1 MKRERRARNLDY
13 PRNLPRI
20 TVHVRLSFKLNFG
33 KLLMCARWYR
43 VILICLSALSAQGS
57 TERKQ
62 PPPSQATNIGI
73 TTSRP
78 DARKLFESGMVEF
91 ENEHVRKALESWQTA
106 IKKDPSFALAHL
118 FISEATSNPVE
129 QKNERRRAKALAGT
143 VTPGEKLLIKWLMG
157 VQEEQYVTAI
167 GAMNDLLAKYPGDK
181 RVAFLA
187 GRWLSQQE
195 QYESAARYLERAI
208 TLDASY
214 APAWNRLAYC
224 HAYSGDY
231 SKAFAAMER
240 YVALLPSEP
249 NPQNSYAEI
258 LRMSG
263 NSRDALEHYRQALKI
278 DPKFQPSQI
287 GIANTYALMG
297 EQATARSEYDKAIRG
312 ASVPG
317 DKIRYALQSA
327 LTYVRERKQGKA
339 NTTLNAIIKQAQEAH
354 LSVPQAEALRILAL
368 YERDNS
374 VALKYLDTADAALA
388 ADTEAPRTDLHEEQT
403 QVLRVRAIR
412 AEAAGLKPA
421 SAQALK
427 QMESLM
433 STTHSDILRRSYYG
447 AMGSVLLADHKYA
460 EAIAYLQEDVRN
472 PLSIRDLILAYTQTG
487 ANDKAHVLELKLA
500 AMNEPTIEQALV
512 VPELR
517 TKLAA
522 TKEKRSWLQRV
533 TSRTQ

>member
-1 MKRERRARNLDY
+1 
-13 PRNLPRI
+13 
-20 TVHVRLSFKLNFG
+20 
-33 KLLMCARWYR
+33 MCARWFAL
-43 VILICLSALSAQGS
+43 ILICLAALSGDAA

-62 PPPSQATNIGI
+62 LPPSQATSISI

-78 DARKLFESGMVEF
+78 DARKVFESGMVEF
-91 ENEHVRKALESWQTA
+91 ENEHIQRALENWQTA

-118 FISEATSNPVE
+118 FISEATSDPAE
-129 QKNERRRAKALAGT
+129 QKSERRRAKALAGA
-143 VTPGEKLLIKWLMG
+143 VGPGEKLLIKWLMG
-157 VQEEQYVTAI
+157 VQEEQYVSAI

-181 RVAFLA
+181 RIAFLA
-187 GRWLSQQE
+187 GRWLSMRE
-195 QYESAARYLERAI
+195 QYEPAARYLERAI
-208 TLDASY
+208 ASDASY

-240 YVALLPSEP
+240 YVTLLPSEP

-287 GIANTYALMG
+287 GIADTYALMG
-297 EQATARSEYDKAIRG
+297 EQATARSEYDKAIRS
-312 ASVPG
+312 ASVVS
-317 DKIRYALQSA
+317 DKLRYALQSA

-339 NTTLNAIIKQAQEAH
+339 GSALNAVAKQAQEAH

-368 YERDNS
+368 YERENS
-374 VALKYLDTADAALA
+374 QALKYLDTADASLA
-388 ADTEAPRTDLHEEQT
+388 ADTQAPRTDLHEEQA
-403 QVLRVRAIR
+403 QILRVRATR

-421 SAQALK
+421 SAEALK
-427 QMESLM
+427 QMETLM

-487 ANDKAHVLELKLA
+487 ANDRAHVLELKLA

-522 TKEKRSWLQRV
+522 TKEKRSWLQKV
-533 TSRTQ
+533 TNRTQ